1 MTKQVFCFLLFII
14 SNLAGITG
22 LAQTD
27 SLKKNLTL
35 SVGIEPYYGHAFNK
49 KDRAIFTMGPN
60 YHISDAFNINL
71 AYIELKYESTKV
83 RGKFT
88 PGFGSYMD
96 VNYSNEFGLFKNI
109 IEASAGYLIDQKH
122 GIWLDVGILP
132 SPFTNETAFARDHI
146 MLTRSVCAENSP
158 YYITGARLSYKLN
171 SRATLYGYL
180 INGWQNIRDFNTQKA
195 GTFQFEYKKDDKL
208 IVNWNVFLG
217 YEGSFQNPA
226 DQERLFSDAYI
237 IYKGSKK
244 LSYTACILGG
254 RQYRSQNNKADF
266 FSGNLAVN
274 YQLFKPLSIS
284 GRIER
289 MSDVNKAITNQ
300 NFIGN
305 DRGKISNSFSLG
317 LNYQPQK
324 EVLYRLEC
332 RRFFG
337 INKLFSDD
345 YNEPTEIIW
354 VVAAANFLF

>member
-1 MTKQVFCFLLFII
+1 MVKQISFFIVFITSTLIDFSCF
-14 SNLAGITG
+14 G
-22 LAQTD
+22 QTD
-27 SLKKNLTL
+27 SLKKNLAI

-49 KDRAIFTMGPN
+49 KESAIFTMGPN
-60 YHISDAFNINL
+60 YHVSNAFSVNL
-71 AYIELKYESTKV
+71 AYIELKYQSEKV
-83 RGKFT
+83 RGKLI
-88 PGFGSYMD
+88 PGFGNYMD
-96 VNYSNEFGLFKNI
+96 ANYSNEFGLFKNI
-109 IEASAGYLIDQKH
+109 IEASAGYLVNQQH

-132 SPFTNETAFARDHI
+132 SPFTNETAFGRDHI

-171 SRATLYGYL
+171 NRATLYGYL
-180 INGWQNIRDFNTQKA
+180 INGWQNIRDFNSQKA
-195 GTFQFEYKKDDKL
+195 GTLQFEYKKDDKL

-274 YQLFKPLSIS
+274 YQLFKPLSVS

-289 MSDVNKAITNQ
+289 MSDVRKAITNQ
-300 NFIGN
+300 NILGSE
-305 DRGKISNSFSLG
+305 RGKISNSFSLG

-337 INKLFSDD
+337 INRLFDERSS
-345 YNEPTEIIW
+345 EPTEITW